1 MKAKPTPTGGL
12 TTPAKFHR
20 FGKSFETRVDALSAK
35 PPLTSPRSTTNE
47 RRQAN
52 VGGEARRRVRVFWP
66 EEDAWFAG
74 FVGSYDW
81 DTKKH
86 TVYYDDGEVERIVLA
101 DEKVEW
107 LEPEPAADGSASSP
121 ATPSLLGLKALQAMG
136 ARVREE
142 DVTKT
147 VTEEQAK
154 AGGGFY
160 RTKAGK
166 LRCGRCRSCVIKS
179 YKRPCFML
187 LRPDEKEARAGRRV
201 SVLWPDENRRFTGV
215 IDGYN
220 ADDDVHTIAY
230 DDGTV
235 EHHVLADE
243 DVHFIE
249 RRLPSPNP
257 DARGGEEARGE
268 EARRGVLAAGKDLV
282 HRYRGRSRRG
292 DEAAHDRVRRRG
304 SGEDRD
310 GEGES

>member
-47 RRQAN
+47 RQAN

-74 FVGSYDW
+74 FVGSYDR

-86 TVYYDDGEVERIVLA
+86 TVYYDDGEIERIVLA

-142 DVTKT
+142 DVTDT

-160 RTKAGK
+160 RTEKGK
-166 LRCGRCRSCVIKS
+166 LRCRS
-179 YKRPCFML
+179 
-187 LRPDEKEARAGRRV
+187 A
-201 SVLWPDENRRFTGV
+201 
-215 IDGYN
+215 
-220 ADDDVHTIAY
+220 
-230 DDGTV
+230 
-235 EHHVLADE
+235 
-243 DVHFIE
+243 
-249 RRLPSPNP
+249 
-257 DARGGEEARGE
+257 
-268 EARRGVLAAGKDLV
+268 
-282 HRYRGRSRRG
+282 
-292 DEAAHDRVRRRG
+292 
-304 SGEDRD
+304 
-310 GEGES
+310 